1 METINA
7 LRVELAERLEELP
20 AALHSSFPDLGVD
33 FLHHVFSDV
42 MDRDSVPNDGGDD
55 GADRDGG
62 ADGDGGDG
70 GDGGDDGVAN
80 GTFGRVRR
88 SRKAQSAQA
97 RVERTHQATP
107 RSSKRLRSRSNTTV
121 GENSD
126 SADDATTAPESL
138 ESLEL
143 LEKDRDELR
152 EVFERALEHIDR
164 IKVESARLEEAALSV
179 GARNLVKTGPIHLVR
194 CAACGKT
201 IASHATRAHTSHCL
215 ALRRETDAQTTTS
228 GAAYTND
235 TASEMNG
242 RARPTAFVVK
252 SNIAPIK
259 TRGGPGEQRGG
270 MPLSPVSIGLAAQSA
285 RQMRSFQGVPNLN
298 LPDVIHL
305 PSPRSQYE
313 PT

>member
-55 GADRDGG
+55 GAD
-62 ADGDGGDG
+62 GDS

-107 RSSKRLRSRSNTTV
+107 RSSKRLISRSNTTV

-126 SADDATTAPESL
+126 SADDATTAPESLESL

-215 ALRRETDAQTTTS
+215 ALRRETDAQTATS

>member
-55 GADRDGG
+55 GADW
-62 ADGDGGDG
+62 DGGDS

-126 SADDATTAPESL
+126 SADDATTAPESLESL

-270 MPLSPVSIGLAAQSA
+270 MP
-285 RQMRSFQGVPNLN
+285 
-298 LPDVIHL
+298 
-305 PSPRSQYE
+305 SPRSQYE

>member
-1 METINA
+1 
-7 LRVELAERLEELP
+7 
-20 AALHSSFPDLGVD
+20 
-33 FLHHVFSDV
+33 
-42 MDRDSVPNDGGDD
+42 
-55 GADRDGG
+55 
-62 ADGDGGDG
+62 
-70 GDGGDDGVAN
+70 
-80 GTFGRVRR
+80 
-88 SRKAQSAQA
+88 
-97 RVERTHQATP
+97 
-107 RSSKRLRSRSNTTV
+107 
-121 GENSD
+121 
-126 SADDATTAPESL
+126 
-138 ESLEL
+138 L